1 MNSYPRFSSLNDWL
15 EWQET
20 LHPSSIDLS
29 LERVGQVADRLQCR
43 APAKVVISV
52 AGTNGKGSSVAMLE
66 AILLR
71 AGYRVGCYTSPHL
84 FRYNERLRLQGE
96 PISDSALCE
105 SFARIDHARG
115 ENTLTYFEFGTL
127 AALDIMARESL
138 EVALLEVGLGGR
150 LDAVNVVDADAALIT
165 SIGIDHTAWLGRDRD
180 SIAREK
186 AGIMRPAKPAVC
198 GDADPPAS
206 LIAEA
211 DRIGA
216 LWRVLGT
223 DFSIKQAGRR
233 WHWQGQRSR
242 YRDLPEPALTG
253 SHQLANAA
261 GVLMVLEML
270 RECLPVTQTAIESG
284 LKWVRLLGRIQTVPG
299 RVEQV
304 LDVSHNAQAAQALAD
319 ALRQRPLPGKTHA
332 VIGMLQDKDTESFV
346 RVLEAAVSRWYPVGL
361 QTDRAAT
368 AQQLA
373 QRLASVVGMERV
385 TTCESVAG
393 ATKRLNAEVSP
404 GDRVLVCGSFYT
416 VAEWASL
423 QADFE

>member
-29 LERVGQVADRLQCR
+29 LERVGQVAEHLQCR

-180 SIAREK
+180 AIAREK

-198 GDADPPAS
+198 GD
-206 LIAEA
+206 
-211 DRIGA
+211 
-216 LWRVLGT
+216 V
-223 DFSIKQAGRR
+223 
-233 WHWQGQRSR
+233 
-242 YRDLPEPALTG
+242 
-253 SHQLANAA
+253 
-261 GVLMVLEML
+261 
-270 RECLPVTQTAIESG
+270 
-284 LKWVRLLGRIQTVPG
+284 
-299 RVEQV
+299 
-304 LDVSHNAQAAQALAD
+304 
-319 ALRQRPLPGKTHA
+319 
-332 VIGMLQDKDTESFV
+332 
-346 RVLEAAVSRWYPVGL
+346 
-361 QTDRAAT
+361 
-368 AQQLA
+368 
-373 QRLASVVGMERV
+373 
-385 TTCESVAG
+385 
-393 ATKRLNAEVSP
+393 
-404 GDRVLVCGSFYT
+404 
-416 VAEWASL
+416 
-423 QADFE
+423 